1 MPVKR
6 AKLILV
12 AALAGSTLVAL
23 LSPAVA
29 SPAPRMYV
37 GFHDDVAF
45 RWSPN
50 RANVLGQARSANAT
64 IVRTLVDW
72 SKTAPTRPS
81 NPTNSFDRA
90 YRFDDVDEL
99 VRNAQAKGLEVIIT
113 IWGTPKW
120 ANGGKT
126 PNVVPRNA
134 RDLQNFARAVASRYS
149 GRFPQLPFV
158 GRYSV
163 WNESNLQ
170 LFLSPQFDSK
180 GRSVGPRHYARM
192 YAAAYAG
199 IKAGNRRAKVA
210 IGSTSSHGRDRRL
223 NGKSDTHSPGRFAQL
238 VAAANP
244 RLKFDAWAQHPYPTP
259 QNLKPT
265 QKVKWPNVTLSS
277 LARFE
282 RSLDTWFKRKGIRIW
297 ITEFG
302 YETKPDGEPRGV
314 SRAQQA
320 AYAAQAIAL
329 AKKDPRVDM
338 FVWFIFRDDETS
350 AWQSGLRTRSGAA
363 KPALARFR
371 AAARGV
377 DVRHPLVR
385 AKAGRAPAVT
395 IPLREL
401 AANTRPGDTVGI
413 NFRVFLRGRS
423 VASGAPAARLAQ
435 DATARFTMAGFRP
448 AKGRTYVVRIQ
459 ANTANGGVAAREV
472 TLVGV
477 A

>member
-1 MPVKR
+1 VRRVK
-6 AKLILV
+6 LLLV
-12 AALAGSTLVAL
+12 AALAVSALAAL

-29 SPAPRMYV
+29 RSAPRMYV

-45 RWSPN
+45 RWNAN
-50 RANVLGQARSANAT
+50 RTEVLDQARAANAT

-72 SKTAPTRPS
+72 SKTAPTRPK
-81 NPTNSFDRA
+81 NPTNSFDPA

-99 VRNAQAKGLEVIIT
+99 VRNAQQRGLEVLIT

-149 GRFPQLPFV
+149 GRLAQYPFV
-158 GRYSV
+158 GRYSI

-210 IGSTSSHGRDRRL
+210 IGSTSSHGRDKRL

-259 QNLKPT
+259 QYLKPT

-277 LARFE
+277 LPRFE
-282 RSLDTWFKRKGIRIW
+282 KSLDKWFKRKGIKIW

-320 AYAAQAIAL
+320 AYAAQSLAIV
-329 AKKDPRVDM
+329 KKDPRVDM
-338 FVWFIFRDDETS
+338 FVWFIFRDDKTS
-350 AWQSGLRTRSGAA
+350 VWQSGLQTRSGAA

-371 AAARGV
+371 AAAKSV
-377 DVRHPLVR
+377 DIRNPLLR
-385 AKAGRAPAVT
+385 ARAGRSPTVT
-395 IPLREL
+395 LPFREL
-401 AANTRPGDTVGI
+401 AANARPGDTIGI
-413 NFRVFLRGRS
+413 TFRVFRRGKL
-423 VASGAPAARLAQ
+423 VATGQPATRLAQ
-435 DATARFTMAGFRP
+435 DTTARFSLTGFRP
-448 AKGRTYVVRIQ
+448 AKRTTYVVRIE
-459 ANTANGGVAAREV
+459 ANTVNGGLANRELTV
-472 TLVGV
+472 VGV
-477 A
+477 